1 MDLNKIKQLDL
12 NLLKVFECLYLERNM
27 SSAAKTLF
35 ISPSAV
41 SHAVKRLRDALN
53 DELFVRQGQ
62 TMQPTALCQQLAPK
76 LIETLNSLRQ
86 VLLTAGEFELAKTTQ
101 TFNLAIHDALE
112 PLVVPKIHQTLM
124 SQAPL
129 ASMNSVKIDRSD
141 MTRQLTTNQID
152 VAIDIALPI
161 KLPIRHLVL
170 SSDRFCVLMNKN
182 HKLTENLTA
191 EDYLKQKHLVVSSRA
206 IGNVLE
212 DFAFLQLG
220 INRQIDM
227 RCQNYL
233 TAKPLLKC
241 SNLLLTL
248 PKIIANQLLDDE
260 LQLVGLPFELPPVVT
275 HLYWHQNTEQDAA
288 QIWFR
293 EKVQSCF

>member
-27 SSAAKTLF
+27 SSAAKILF

-41 SHAVKRLRDALN
+41 SHAVKRLRSALN

-62 TMQPTALCQQLAPK
+62 TMQPTVLCQQLAPK

-86 VLLTAGEFELAKTTQ
+86 VLLTAGEFDLTKTTQ

-112 PLVVPKIHQTLM
+112 PLVVPELHQTLM

-129 ASMNSVKIDRSD
+129 ASMTSVKIDRSD
-141 MTRQLTTNQID
+141 MARQLTTNQID
-152 VAIDIALPI
+152 AAIDIALPI

-170 SSDRFCVLMNKN
+170 SSDRFAVLLSREHQLGK
-182 HKLTENLTA
+182 KLSEQ
-191 EDYLKQKHLVVSSRA
+191 DYLKQKHLVVSSRA

-233 TAKPLLKC
+233 TAKSLLKS

-248 PKIIANQLLDDE
+248 PKIIANQLLDDD
-260 LQLVGLPFELPPVVT
+260 LQLLELPIDLPPVVT

-288 QIWFR
+288 QTWFR
-293 EKVQSCF
+293 DKVQSCF